1 MALILTGSSGSTT
14 LDSSTGLAVAT
25 WTTAGRPTSPVAGQ
39 MGYMPVIINIKES

>member
-1 MALILTGSSGSTT
+1 MALILTGSSGAST

-39 MGYMPVIINIKES
+39 MGYARNY